1 MVRGKR
7 TLGEDSRVQE
17 KEMKCVRKKKN
28 GGNDEKW
35 LRV

>member
-1 MVRGKR
+1 MVWGKR
-7 TLGEDSRVQE
+7 TLGEDSRAQE